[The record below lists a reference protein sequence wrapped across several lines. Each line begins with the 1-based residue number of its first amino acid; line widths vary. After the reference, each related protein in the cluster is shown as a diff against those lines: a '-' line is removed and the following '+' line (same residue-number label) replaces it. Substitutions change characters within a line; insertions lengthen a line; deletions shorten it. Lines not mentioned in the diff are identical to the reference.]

1 MHEVCLIFIT
11 SLAQYALKGYEV
23 NAFDFLVKPLSYE
36 LFCIKF
42 EKALAHLDRNEA
54 YYIKVP
60 NGGKK
65 VSPGQIAYVESNK
78 HYLEFHVHGDVYR
91 MRGSMKEIQDYFLAG
106 HFGLINSSILVNL
119 SMVDEWKGNEI
130 KVRGQTFTISQKY
143 KKEFLDRLTVQMG
156 K

>member
-1 MHEVCLIFIT
+1 MKPII
-11 SLAQYALKGYEV
+11 LKFPME
-23 NAFDFLVKPLSYE
+23 E
-36 LFCIKF
+36 
-42 EKALAHLDRNEA
+42 
-54 YYIKVP
+54 
-60 NGGKK
+60 KK

-130 KVRGQTFTISQKY
+130 KVEGQTFTISQKY
-143 KKEFLDRLTVQMG
+143 KKEFFGQTDCSDGKINEGSRSVQNYSG
-156 K
+156 TWLYFCRFYWQKYFV

>member
-1 MHEVCLIFIT
+1 
-11 SLAQYALKGYEV
+11 
-23 NAFDFLVKPLSYE
+23 
-36 LFCIKF
+36 
-42 EKALAHLDRNEA
+42 
-54 YYIKVP
+54 
-60 NGGKK
+60 
-65 VSPGQIAYVESNK
+65 
-78 HYLEFHVHGDVYR
+78 

-130 KVRGQTFTISQKY
+130 KVEGQTFTISQKY